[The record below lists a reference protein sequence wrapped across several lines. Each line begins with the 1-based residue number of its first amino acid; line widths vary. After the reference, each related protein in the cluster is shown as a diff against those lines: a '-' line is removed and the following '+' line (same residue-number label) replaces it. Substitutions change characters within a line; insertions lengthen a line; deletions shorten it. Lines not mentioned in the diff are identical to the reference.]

1 MTANNTFDIRRFG
14 MYIRY
19 HAIQNYKMILISI
32 FGFSAATFMLL
43 FFVQI
48 ANDLRPLDHDTIRGT
63 FLFIFFVTGIIYCG
77 TAFPGLRSKEKAI
90 GWLLLPV
97 STFEKYI
104 FEFINRILLFL
115 VLMPLLFWMVYLI
128 EGSFV
133 SMIFPS
139 YKMNM
144 TFITSIIFYDFQ
156 PPVEYKSW
164 YILLISSLV
173 SLAFII
179 PLTGATAFMKH
190 PLLKTLL
197 AFAIVFLFHFLLGFF
212 LVQVLELDR
221 YSPRNESILFVG
233 SEKSALIFFTT
244 YSLIINFALIACGY
258 FKIKEREV

>member
-1 MTANNTFDIRRFG
+1 MTANNILDIRRFG
-14 MYIRY
+14 MYTRY
-19 HAIQNYKMILISI
+19 HVIQNYKMILVSI
-32 FGFSAATFMLL
+32 FGFSAATFIIL
-43 FFVQI
+43 FFVQM

-90 GWLLLPV
+90 GWLLLPA
-97 STFEKYI
+97 SSFEKYV
-104 FEFINRILLFL
+104 FEFINRILVFL

-133 SMIFPS
+133 SIIIPG
-139 YKMNM
+139 YKMNLASL
-144 TFITSIIFYDFQ
+144 TSILFYDFQ

-164 YILLISSLV
+164 FILLVSSLV

-197 AFAIVFLFHFLLGFF
+197 AFAIVFLFHFLLGFT
-212 LVQVLELDR
+212 LVQVLNLDR
-221 YSPRNESILFVG
+221 YHPRNDSILFVG
-233 SEKSALIFFTT
+233 SEKSALVFSTI
-244 YSLIINFALIACGY
+244 YSLIINIALVTVGY
-258 FKIKEREV
+258 LKIKEREV

>member
-1 MTANNTFDIRRFG
+1 MTANNIFDIRRFG

-19 HAIQNYKMILISI
+19 HVIQNYKMILISI
-32 FGFSAATFMLL
+32 FGFSAATFILL
-43 FFVQI
+43 FLVQM
-48 ANDLRPLDHDTIRGT
+48 AHDFTPLDHDAIRGI
-63 FLFIFFVTGIIYCG
+63 FLFIFFLTGIIYCG

-97 STFEKYI
+97 SSFEKYF

-133 SMIFPS
+133 SVVFPS
-139 YKMNM
+139 YKMNLASL
-144 TFITSIIFYDFQ
+144 TNILFYDFQ

-164 YILLISSLV
+164 FILMFSSLV
-173 SLAFII
+173 SLVFII

-197 AFAIVFLFHFLLGFF
+197 VFAIVFLFHLLLGFF
-212 LVQVLELDR
+212 LVQVLNLDR
-221 YSPRNESILFVG
+221 YHPRNETILFIG